1 MAYAR
6 KCDRCGK
13 LYEPKSINFKK
24 SCRVNSIRIAERGY
38 DNSVASGQ
46 IFDLCP
52 DCLEG
57 FKNWFNE
64 EREYDGGQL

>member
-13 LYEPKSINFKK
+13 LYEPKSINFR
-24 SCRVNSIRIAERGY
+24 SGRINSIRTVERGW
-38 DNSVASGQ
+38 DNAVTSGQ

-52 DCLEG
+52 DCIED

-64 EREYDGGQL
+64 GSMSDGREL